1 MLFFCFYYALE
12 HPLKFSITG
21 RAFIVWRERNNYK
34 KIEKRFN
41 KNTRLTDGEINTIK
55 DKFITARNKKG
66 NPR

>member
-1 MLFFCFYYALE
+1 M
-12 HPLKFSITG
+12 KFSITG